1 MVAVH
6 GGGYCASA
14 ALAAK
19 TVVTNALRVAGV
31 DTFAVIL
38 IWLGKARP
46 PTRSPRNA
54 LGNCPSGDSSS

>member
-19 TVVTNALRVAGV
+19 TLLTNALRVAGV

-46 PTRSPRNA
+46 RVPGPPA
-54 LGNCPSGDSSS
+54 A